1 MDSKRLQMIEML
13 HKIASLKNESE
24 CMLSCGY
31 LFATPWT
38 VAHQAPLSMGT
49 EYWSELPCPSPGNL
63 LNLGIKPRSPALQE
77 DSLLSESPGKPKNTG
92 VGSLSLLKGMFRT

>member
-38 VAHQAPLSMGT
+38 VAHQAPLFM
-49 EYWSELPCPSPGNL
+49 EFPRQECWSGCQPLLQAIFLTQGSNPGL
-63 LNLGIKPRSPALQE
+63 LHYRQILYHLNHQ
-77 DSLLSESPGKPKNTG
+77 GK
-92 VGSLSLLKGMFRT
+92 LI

>member
-38 VAHQAPLSMGT
+38 VARQAPLSMESPRQVYGT
-49 EYWSELPCPSPGNL
+49 GLSFPFPGDLPAGCHSLLQGNL
-63 LNLGIKPRSPALQE
+63 PRPGI
-77 DSLLSESPGKPKNTG
+77 
-92 VGSLSLLKGMFRT
+92 